1 MLIHATL
8 LVAHSICYLVA
19 TCICWKEH
27 PAMAYIYAIMAF
39 IGTLHLVDELV
50 FRRESNDE

>member
-8 LVAHSICYLVA
+8 SMAHAICYFVA

-27 PAMAYIYAIMAF
+27 PAMAYIYAIMAL
-39 IGTLHLVDELV
+39 IGTLHLVDEVVL
-50 FRRESNDE
+50 RRERNDE